1 MRSSSSKRLSAH
13 EAHTGP
19 FRDVAFFVAPV
30 KGLDLQVLYAQTE
43 NTINS
48 YKVRGDSA
56 AISLLNRLSS
66 KGEDATTIRGSLS
79 AITPV
84 TLDEVTKQAA
94 GIPVA
99 AKFFAFAYPL
109 ECLAGDV
116 SKLFNLVI
124 GSVSR
129 LDDEFFFFFLLGG
142 FCYFDESQNFLQANA
157 LSLKHTEQQLG
168 FVRCLDLEPECYLLA
183 S

>member
-1 MRSSSSKRLSAH
+1 MRSSSTKRLSAL
-13 EAHTGP
+13 EAHNSP
-19 FRDVAFFVAPV
+19 LRDVAFFLAPV
-30 KGLDLQVLYAQTE
+30 NGLDLQVIYAQTE

-48 YKVRGDSA
+48 YKVRGDPA
-56 AISLLNRLSS
+56 AVSLLNRLSS
-66 KGEDATTIRGSLS
+66 KGEDAKTIRGSLS

-84 TLDEVTKQAA
+84 TLDEDTKQAA

-109 ECLAGDV
+109 DCLAGDV
-116 SKLFNLVI
+116 GKLLNLVI

-157 LSLKHTEQQLG
+157 LSLKHTEQQLS
-168 FVRCLDLEPECYLLA
+168 FVRCSDLEPESCMLT